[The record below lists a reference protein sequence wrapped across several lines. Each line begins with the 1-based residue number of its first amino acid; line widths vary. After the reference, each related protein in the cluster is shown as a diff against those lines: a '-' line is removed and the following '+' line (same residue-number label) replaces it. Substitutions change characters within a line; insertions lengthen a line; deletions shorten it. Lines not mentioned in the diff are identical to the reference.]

1 MNVAIIGCGRIAH
14 AHATAISE
22 RGDISLVAVVDP
34 VEEKRREFADTYGG
48 SAYDSIQAMLAES
61 PPDGACLCTPPVMHE
76 EGATELLTSGVHVL
90 CEKPLAISS
99 EEAQSMIS
107 QAERAERVL
116 MVSSKF
122 RFVEDLW
129 EARRRI
135 ESGKI
140 GPVVHVEVSFCSRL
154 PLVDTWHTQPELS
167 GGGVIM
173 DNGPHAYDVLSV
185 LTGDC
190 KPRVVAAALGRGSA
204 NGRVEETAEIIVR
217 LTGESVGRIALS
229 WAYNSATLDYVHV
242 HGSHGELRIAWDGG
256 WVRCNADEWE
266 EFGGGYDK
274 GEAFR
279 RMLDRFVKSVRGGI
293 APERLDRA
301 LAAVEFVEV
310 AYQVGSL
317 R

>member
-1 MNVAIIGCGRIAH
+1 MNLAIIGCGRIAH
-14 AHATAISE
+14 AHATAIKE
-22 RGDISLVAVVDP
+22 RNDVSLIAVVDP
-34 VEEKRREFADTYGG
+34 VEEKRREFAETYDGLPC
-48 SAYDSIQAMLAES
+48 DSIQAMLAEA
-61 PPDGACLCTPPVMHE
+61 PPDAACLCTPP
-76 EGATELLTSGVHVL
+76 ATHHDGVLELLSSGIHVL

-99 EEAQSMIS
+99 EEAQSMVL
-107 QAERAERVL
+107 QVERAERML

-135 ESGKI
+135 ESDKI

-190 KPRVVAAALGRGSA
+190 EPRVVAAAFGPPSA
-204 NGRVEETAEIIVR
+204 NGCVEETAEIIVR
-217 LTGESVGRIALS
+217 LAGESVGRIALS

-242 HGSHGELRIAWDGG
+242 RGSHGELRIAWDGG
-256 WVRCNADEWE
+256 WVRCDGDEWE
-266 EFGGGYDK
+266 EFGSGYDK

-279 RMLDRFVKSVRGGI
+279 RMLDRFVKGVRGEVE
-293 APERLDRA
+293 PEPVDRA
-301 LAAVEFVEV
+301 LAAVGFVEA
-310 AYQVGSL
+310 AYRVERL